1 MLYRLLGVGAKIA
14 DQTVLFFILLFV
26 WFPPLYWAG
35 KLLHEDDLTYDQ
47 TTVSNLAKG
56 WQAPPDHHLL
66 ITGTLRTDLALQ
78 TKWAKGHNINGETF
92 VPLLDG
98 NGQNVLLVEYS
109 SRSDVPQSN
118 STVTVAGALV
128 GVQGDLSDVMPAD
141 GPLLYN
147 RRQYLI
153 SDESLHIQ
161 RHVDAPTLV
170 DRGLAYLCRLLT
182 LLLLSLSGLALLA
195 ALKRKVIFQ
204 TQGLTAKASSCSV
217 FAVGVSAPL
226 ALPLDETSST
236 LATMLARAIR
246 NQQRPFHSQYFLTFL
261 ERPTFCRTTPLK

>member
-1 MLYRLLGVGAKIA
+1 MVRFRGVGRGRPGWLATAQGLLLLTDLVIARARTFQAQAEVWPVLYRLLGVGAKIA

-109 SRSDVPQSN
+109 SRSERS
-118 STVTVAGALV
+118 S
-128 GVQGDLSDVMPAD
+128 VQLNGY
-141 GPLLYN
+141 GC
-147 RRQYLI
+147 RRPGW
-153 SDESLHIQ
+153 SSGGSLG
-161 RHVDAPTLV
+161 RHA
-170 DRGLAYLCRLLT
+170 CRW
-182 LLLLSLSGLALLA
+182 
-195 ALKRKVIFQ
+195 
-204 TQGLTAKASSCSV
+204 
-217 FAVGVSAPL
+217 PL
-226 ALPLDETSST
+226 ALQPQAVSD
-236 LATMLARAIR
+236 
-246 NQQRPFHSQYFLTFL
+246 FG
-261 ERPTFCRTTPLK
+261 